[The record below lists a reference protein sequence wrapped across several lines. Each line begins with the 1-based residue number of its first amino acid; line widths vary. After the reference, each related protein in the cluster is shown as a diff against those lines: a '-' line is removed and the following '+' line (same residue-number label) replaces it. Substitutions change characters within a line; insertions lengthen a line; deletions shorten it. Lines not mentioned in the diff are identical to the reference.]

1 MSKCAI
7 GAQLFTV
14 RQFTKTIEDVA
25 RTFRKIADIGF
36 KAVQISAFGP
46 MDYKQVAKLIED
58 HGLVVGATHHGWDEF
73 RSDLDNVIARNK
85 AWGCN
90 HPAVGALP
98 PEYRSLDGIKR
109 FLDELG
115 PVSERLA
122 AEGMDF
128 SYHNHN
134 WEFARLDGLNNKT
147 WMDTLFDLSEGTG
160 LNFEIDTYWVQAGGA
175 APTLWLK
182 KCAGR
187 MPVIHFKDMCIMPDR
202 EIRMAPIGE
211 GNLDWP
217 GLLEAAN
224 AGGTRFAF
232 IEQDLT
238 YDRDPFDCLASS
250 FRYLHA
256 MGAC

>member
-1 MSKCAI
+1 MAKCTI

-14 RQFTKTIEDVA
+14 RQFTQTIEDVA
-25 RTFRKIADIGF
+25 RTFRKIVDIGF

-58 HGLVVGATHHGWDEF
+58 HGLIVGATHSGWGEF
-73 RSDLDNVIARNK
+73 RDDLENVIARNK
-85 AWGCN
+85 AWGCD

-115 PVSERLA
+115 PVIERLA

-134 WEFARLDGLNNKT
+134 WEFARLDGNGNKT
-147 WMDTLFDLSEGTG
+147 WMETLLELSEGTG

-175 APTLWLK
+175 EPSLWLR

-187 MPVIHFKDMCIMPDR
+187 IPVIHFKDMCITPER
-202 EIRMAPIGE
+202 EIRMAAIGE

-224 AGGTRFAF
+224 AGGTKFAL

-238 YDRDPFDCLASS
+238 YGRDPFDCLASS
-250 FRYLHA
+250 FRYLHSL
-256 MGAC
+256 GAC

>member
-1 MSKCAI
+1 
-7 GAQLFTV
+7 LFTV
-14 RQFTKTIEDVA
+14 RQFTKTIEDID
-25 RTFRKIADIGF
+25 RTFRKVVDIGY

-46 MDYKQVAKLIED
+46 VDYMQVASLVKD
-58 HGLVVGATHHGWDEF
+58 HGLVVGATHHGWDDF
-73 RSDLDNVIARNK
+73 RNDLDNVIARNK
-85 AWGCN
+85 AWGCD
-90 HPAVGALP
+90 HPAVGGLP
-98 PEYRSLDGIKR
+98 SEYRSLDGIKR

-115 PVSERLA
+115 PVIERLA
-122 AEGMDF
+122 AQGMDF

-134 WEFARLDGLNNKT
+134 WEFARFGCPDNKT
-147 WMDTLFDLSEGTG
+147 WMQTLLELSEGSG

-175 APTLWLK
+175 EPTLWLK

-187 MPVIHFKDMCIMPDR
+187 MPVIHFKDMCITPER
-202 EIRMAPIGE
+202 EIRMAAIGD

-224 AGGTRFAF
+224 AGGAKFAF

-250 FRYLHA
+250 LMYLRRL
-256 MGAC
+256 GAC